1 MAELP
6 RNYRQESPEV
16 YYSDARVVLAGHE
29 DVAFVKAAAAAN
41 PRGRARLCTHRGTDD
56 ALHEMLIVHRRDVYV
71 RPHAHIGKSES
82 FLVIEG
88 EAVAVLFHESG
99 GIERAVEMAPFGA
112 GRSFYYRM
120 PDGVFHTLLIRS
132 EWLVFHEATT
142 GPFDRATTAFP
153 HWAPDGSD
161 AGAARDY
168 LDSLW
173 RAVGKIPA
181 RASLSQR
188 I

>member
-6 RNYRQESPEV
+6 KNYRQEWPEF
-16 YYSDARVVLAGHE
+16 YYSDVRIVLVGKV

-41 PRGRARLCTHRGTDD
+41 PRGRARLCTHRGTND

-71 RPHAHIGKSES
+71 RPHAHIGKNES

-112 GRSFYYRM
+112 GR
-120 PDGVFHTLLIRS
+120 
-132 EWLVFHEATT
+132 
-142 GPFDRATTAFP
+142 
-153 HWAPDGSD
+153 
-161 AGAARDY
+161 
-168 LDSLW
+168 
-173 RAVGKIPA
+173 
-181 RASLSQR
+181 
-188 I
+188 

>member
-6 RNYRQESPEV
+6 KNYRQESPEV
-16 YYSDARVVLAGHE
+16 YYSEDRVVLAGQE

-41 PRGRARLCTHRGTDD
+41 PRGRARLCTHRGTAD
-56 ALHEMLIVHRRDVYV
+56 ALHEMLIVHHRDVYV
-71 RPHAHIGKSES
+71 RPHAHVGKSES

-88 EAVAVLFHESG
+88 EAVAVLFTDSG

-112 GRSFYYRM
+112 DRCFYYRM

-142 GPFDRATTAFP
+142 GPFDRATNSFP
-153 HWAPDGSD
+153 RWAPDGSD
-161 AGAARDY
+161 AGVARVY
-168 LDSLW
+168 LDGLW
-173 RAVGKIPA
+173 RAVEKILVRGSSGQP
-181 RASLSQR
+181 